1 MNSLRRPHASDRRP
15 KMSAP
20 KTSPSRD
27 TVPVARP
34 TELEDMWRAWGSLS
48 VAAIELATVISRPSR
63 TQATP
68 SAMTSLV
75 WKLDHGR
82 RSMRAGMVLRMVPR
96 SPVTGASAAAVMRP
110 YCPLLRTNEHVAKL
124 RHTSAATTPDQDAQ
138 SGCPVRMPSQDA
150 QSGSRVL
157 EALYAALLAQA
168 LLQPCD
174 VLVVG
179 GVDAKANERALS
191 LDAAVATRCRDRL
204 RRRMRCGTG
213 ARMPCSGALRVGGA
227 GGEDDGELATRGVA
241 AGHGERARRNP
252 GEEQPGRVSPHPARL
267 VTADSR
273 LVCAPWIS
281 RRSTPLDSAC

>member
-20 KTSPSRD
+20 KTSPSRY

-82 RSMRAGMVLRMVPR
+82 RSMRAGMVLRIVPR

-110 YCPLLRTNEHVAKL
+110 YCPLLRTNEHVVRV
-124 RHTSAATTPDQDAQ
+124 RHTAAATKP
-138 SGCPVRMPSQDA
+138 R
-150 QSGSRVL
+150 SGSRVL
-157 EALYAALLAQA
+157 EPLYAGLLAQA
-168 LLQPCD
+168 FFEPRD

-179 GVDAKANERALS
+179 GVDAKPHQRTLS
-191 LDAAVATRCRDRL
+191 LDAAVAAGCGDRL
-204 RRRMRCGTG
+204 RRGMRCGTR
-213 ARMPCSGALRVGGA
+213 ARAPGSGALRVGGA
-227 GGEDDGELATRGVA
+227 GSEDDGELAPRGVA
-241 AGHGERARRNP
+241 AGHRDRARDKP

-267 VTADSR
+267 VTAGSR

-281 RRSTPLDSAC
+281 RRSTPSDLAC